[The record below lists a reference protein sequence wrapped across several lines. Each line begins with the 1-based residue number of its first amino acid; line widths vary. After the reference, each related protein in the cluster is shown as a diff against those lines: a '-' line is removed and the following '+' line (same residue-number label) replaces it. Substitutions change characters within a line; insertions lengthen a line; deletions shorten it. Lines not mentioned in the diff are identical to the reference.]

1 MVIAQPKTSN
11 KPTFAMESPNMLA
24 I

>member
-11 KPTFAMESPNMLA
+11 KPTFVMESPNMLA